1 MDFQRQMLSML
12 HLQDA
17 VIVTSETFEIRLK
30 YCSKIV
36 ETIFCFSANISMTNS
51 IKHISSNAGFK
62 SYSLPSIIQN

>member
-36 ETIFCFSANISMTNS
+36 EYFVFQQT
-51 IKHISSNAGFK
+51 
-62 SYSLPSIIQN
+62 